1 MPEICSLNVAE
12 RDGVAVATLE
22 GEVDVSNADELGAE
36 LRTRVS
42 NRVLAVIVD
51 LSGVEYIDS
60 YGLSFLFDLNR
71 RLKTRQQELR
81 VVIPEGAHTRRVLE
95 FAGFTELAGLD
106 GSLADA
112 RTSLEQVRDADELA
126 Q

>member
-1 MPEICSLNVAE
+1 MPEICSLNVEE

-36 LRTRVS
+36 LRMRVS
-42 NRVLAVIVD
+42 NHVLAVIVD
-51 LSGVEYIDS
+51 LSAVEYIDS

-71 RLKTRQQELR
+71 RLKTRQQQLR
-81 VVIPEGAHTRRVLE
+81 VVVPDGAHTRRVLE
-95 FAGFTELAGLD
+95 LAGFMEVAGLD
-106 GSLADA
+106 ASVPDA
-112 RTSLEQVRDADELA
+112 RASLEEERDADELS

>member
-1 MPEICSLNVAE
+1 MPEIYNLNVE
-12 RDGVAVATLE
+12 ETDGVAVATLE
-22 GEVDVSNADELGAE
+22 GELDISNADELSAE

-71 RLKTRQQELR
+71 RLTTRQQQLR

-95 FAGFTELAGLD
+95 LAGFTDLAGLD
-106 GSLADA
+106 GSLAEA
-112 RTSLEQVRDADELA
+112 RASLEQARDADELA